1 MRCCPTAHQEKF
13 MKILVVDDHILFRE
27 GLISLVSRQPDMS
40 VIGEGGSVREAIEQ
54 ARKLRPDLI
63 LMDFSM
69 PDGTG
74 LDAARIILAEQPS
87 AKIVFLTIHD
97 DDERL
102 FAAVRLGVK
111 GYLMKNIPV
120 ATLLTALR
128 GVEHGEAALSREMT
142 ARLMV
147 EFARLQQ
154 PSQAADTPYAGLTS
168 RELQVLREL
177 ATDASN
183 REIADRLFISENT
196 VRNHMHNILEKM
208 GVSSRR
214 DVVNLARQH
223 GIGRNLPNHSD
234 QE

>member
-1 MRCCPTAHQEKF
+1 
-13 MKILVVDDHILFRE
+13 MKILIVDDHILFRE
-27 GLISLVSRQPDMS
+27 GLISLVTRQPDMT
-40 VIGEGGSVREAIEQ
+40 VVGEGGSVREAIEQ

-63 LMDFSM
+63 LMDFTM

-74 LDAARIILAEQPS
+74 LDAATAILSEQPN

-102 FAAVRLGVK
+102 FAAVRLGAK

-120 ATLLTALR
+120 ARLLEAMR

-142 ARLMV
+142 ARLME
-147 EFARLQQ
+147 EFARSQQ
-154 PSQAADTPYAGLTS
+154 PPKVEDTPYAGLTS

-177 ATDASN
+177 ATDATN

-208 GVSSRR
+208 GVSGRR
-214 DVVNLARQH
+214 DAVNLARQH
-223 GIGRNLPNHSD
+223 GIGSNHSNRSD
-234 QE
+234 KE